1 MCGMC
6 STTKP
11 WMNLVAPIARP
22 LFTWNSKGVMLDA
35 GAGLA
40 RFLEAPL
47 VKAEFTA
54 PAWPSVRTLRWAVL
68 AASMVW
74 LLARRRGSVRHRR

>member
-1 MCGMC
+1 MR
-6 STTKP
+6 TTKP
-11 WMNLVAPIARP
+11 WMNLVAPVARP
-22 LFTWNSKGVMLDA
+22 LFAWNSKGVMLEA

-54 PAWPSVRTLRWAVL
+54 PAWPTARLLRWAAV
-68 AASMVW
+68 AAPVGW
-74 LLARRRGSVRHRR
+74 LLLRRGRSIRQPG